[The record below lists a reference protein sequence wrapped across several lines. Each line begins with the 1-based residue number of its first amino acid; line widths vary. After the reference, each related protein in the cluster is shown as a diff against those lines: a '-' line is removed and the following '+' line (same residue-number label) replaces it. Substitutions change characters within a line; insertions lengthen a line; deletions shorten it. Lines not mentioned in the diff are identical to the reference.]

1 MVDWTGWG
9 YVHSPQSA
17 MCRLGKGSPMT
28 DSFSPLPEEP
38 DAAHDGRDETVT
50 ERLDRNWNELLQE
63 LRVIQTGT
71 QILTGFLLAAVFQ
84 SRFDELDDFQR
95 DTYLVLVV
103 TSILTTLVGLAPVSL
118 HRVLFRRQ
126 AKGTIVRYTNRFVE
140 VTLAGVAITVAG
152 IGLLIFDLVLGRA
165 WGMAF
170 AGFILVVVAVLWV
183 VVPRGIRRG
192 A

>member
-1 MVDWTGWG
+1 MT
-9 YVHSPQSA
+9 HASPT
-17 MCRLGKGSPMT
+17 PH
-28 DSFSPLPEEP
+28 EP
-38 DAAHDGRDETVT
+38 DAAHDGREESPN

-84 SRFDELDDFQR
+84 ARFEDLDTFQE
-95 DTYLVLVV
+95 DVYLILVV
-103 TSILTTLVGLAPVSL
+103 TSVLTTLVGLAPVSL
-118 HRVLFRRQ
+118 HRVLFRRH
-126 AKGTIVRYTNRFVE
+126 AKNRIVRYTDYFLQA
-140 VTLAGVAITVAG
+140 TLAGVAITVAG

-170 AGFILVVVAVLWV
+170 AGFILLVVAILWV

>member
-1 MVDWTGWG
+1 
-9 YVHSPQSA
+9 
-17 MCRLGKGSPMT
+17 MT
-28 DSFSPLPEEP
+28 DSVSVPAEEP
-38 DAAHDGRDETVT
+38 DAAHDGRNETIT

-126 AKGTIVRYTNRFVE
+126 AKDTIVRYTDRFVQA
-140 VTLAGVAITVAG
+140 TLAGVAVTVAG
-152 IGLLIFDLVLGRA
+152 IGLLIFDLVLGRV
-165 WGMAF
+165 WGIAF
-170 AGFILVVVAVLWV
+170 AVFIFVVVLVIWI
-183 VVPRGIRRG
+183 VVPRLIRRG
-192 A
+192 I